1 MVEFVFFSFQLLEKK
16 VVRAKKRG
24 FVSVCRKKMSFLWFC
39 FVL

>member
-1 MVEFVFFSFQLLEKK
+1 MVELVFFFSNFREKGYEG
-16 VVRAKKRG
+16 KKRG